1 MSKKPTVFIS
11 STCYDLS
18 DIRSQIRDTLEEDI
32 GLEVLLSE
40 YSSFPINPSVG
51 TVDNCLQNVKE
62 RADIFVLIIGK
73 RYGNTTDK
81 GRSITNLEYLSAKEI
96 NIPIYIFVDKDVID
110 NLYFWKKDKDE
121 DFSSIV
127 ENVKIFDFVEEVRDI
142 DKKWVQ
148 EYESKNQILGYL
160 KLQLMYLFNDSLRK
174 RQEIIESNISEK
186 VMENSSSIAL
196 NLILEKPLG
205 WEYKF
210 FFQIL
215 KEKIDLNEDA
225 KRDFEYK
232 VYIEK
237 SNQLDSIEEV
247 IEWVTYKFDK
257 FSDYIT
263 SLKYLMNEGIKKAL
277 NEPGEVADLEFLIY
291 IADRLSLI
299 YLEIIKWK
307 IDLDNSRIPKETH
320 NLVKELYRMSDSPI
334 EDIEIYITKS
344 IETLKN
350 LPSEIPDGESININ
364 LSLTLK
370 EFDIEPFEQEIEIVK
385 EYIK

>member
-1 MSKKPTVFIS
+1 
-11 STCYDLS
+11 
-18 DIRSQIRDTLEEDI
+18 
-32 GLEVLLSE
+32 
-40 YSSFPINPSVG
+40 
-51 TVDNCLQNVKE
+51 
-62 RADIFVLIIGK
+62 
-73 RYGNTTDK
+73 
-81 GRSITNLEYLSAKEI
+81 
-96 NIPIYIFVDKDVID
+96 
-110 NLYFWKKDKDE
+110 
-121 DFSSIV
+121 
-127 ENVKIFDFVEEVRDI
+127 
-142 DKKWVQ
+142 
-148 EYESKNQILGYL
+148 
-160 KLQLMYLFNDSLRK
+160 
-174 RQEIIESNISEK
+174 
-186 VMENSSSIAL
+186 
-196 NLILEKPLG
+196 
-205 WEYKF
+205 

-291 IADRLSLI
+291 IADKLSLI

>member
-1 MSKKPTVFIS
+1 
-11 STCYDLS
+11 
-18 DIRSQIRDTLEEDI
+18 LEEDI

-299 YLEIIKWK
+299 
-307 IDLDNSRIPKETH
+307 
-320 NLVKELYRMSDSPI
+320 
-334 EDIEIYITKS
+334 
-344 IETLKN
+344 
-350 LPSEIPDGESININ
+350 
-364 LSLTLK
+364 
-370 EFDIEPFEQEIEIVK
+370 
-385 EYIK
+385 